1 MTEAL
6 PDRPREADEP
16 RLLVTDLDGTLLDP
30 AGRIH
35 EADRQA
41 AAALQAAGV
50 TVTFAT
56 GRAWP
61 TARAVAAA
69 LGLRAP
75 LVVYNGAQ
83 VVSPT
88 GKVLYARWL
97 PHRAVELAEALAR
110 RYGLGGFAYL
120 PDRLVPL
127 ADGAAYAGYL
137 LPEDRAMLRADRSGP
152 ALHGST
158 PSCHAAIKLLFLG
171 TDEACGAFEA
181 ACRAYGHLLR
191 PVRSGRQCVE
201 VLPPG
206 VSKATGLAFVLER
219 LGLRP
224 SQVVAVGDGLNDLEM
239 LELAGCPVAVA
250 TAEPALLRRARF
262 VAPAPP
268 DAPLAAV
275 ARTFFPHARAA
286 RPLGASGP
294 LLTRPLPKVV
304 PCSAW
309 PAGSP

>member
-6 PDRPREADEP
+6 PDRPIVADEP

-30 AGRIH
+30 DGRIH

-41 AAALQAAGV
+41 VAALQAAGV
-50 TVTFAT
+50 PVTFAT

-69 LGLRAP
+69 LGLRTP
-75 LVVYNGAQ
+75 VVVYNGAQ

-88 GKVLYARWL
+88 GKVLHARWL
-97 PHRAVELAEALAR
+97 PRRAVELAEALAR
-110 RYGLGGFAYL
+110 RHGLGGFAYL

-127 ADGAAYAGYL
+127 ADGAAFVDYL
-137 LPEDRAMLRADRSGP
+137 LPEDRAMVRPDGSGRAFD
-152 ALHGST
+152 GSA
-158 PSCHAAIKLLFLG
+158 PSNRAAIKLLFLG
-171 TDEACGAFEA
+171 PDGACDAFEA

-201 VLPPG
+201 VLPAG

-239 LELAGCPVAVA
+239 LQLAGRPVAVA
-250 TAEPALLRRARF
+250 GAEPALLQRARF

-286 RPLGASGP
+286 GLPGAGGP
-294 LLTRPLPKVV
+294 LLTRPLPKAA
-304 PCSAW
+304 PRSAW